1 MRSPTG
7 LGLCFRL
14 LVVWLFCADLSSGP
28 AVAQTVPQSE
38 TDRQIA
44 RGLNMVVRVHTNDP
58 WHGGG
63 IIVGASPE
71 SIYIITARHVLN
83 EGSPDSVRVWFHF
96 NQTNAVTARILSDSS
111 KEKSLTDVALISV
124 PRRSAIG
131 FETAGL
137 EFDRMGVPDRL
148 HTGDRVISVGCPA
161 DICWEVE
168 PDEHVLGVGTEIVI
182 YSQFVRTGKSGGALL
197 NEWGEV
203 TGMILLEEGVLPV
216 GRAINIEPVLNQVR
230 VWLTQNPPQVLHRPT
245 FPRGGYALDLG
256 AAVLSSAHNSS
267 GRAPSARVDLEG
279 HLQRLLDWHLGVLR
293 LAPNDLALTAAT
305 AGLAMPLRFGRLT
318 AAAHLDAG
326 MGRTEAR
333 HDVGGYSTT
342 TSGITTYVPN
352 WATAQGFGFGGGF
365 GVSMKLLV
373 APRMF
378 IEIMAARWTFQTPV
392 DSPPI
397 PDVFY
402 GAGLRWAI
410 Q

>member
-1 MRSPTG
+1 MRRPTG
-7 LGLCFRL
+7 LRLCFRL

-137 EFDRMGVPDRL
+137 EF
-148 HTGDRVISVGCPA
+148 
-161 DICWEVE
+161 
-168 PDEHVLGVGTEIVI
+168 
-182 YSQFVRTGKSGGALL
+182 
-197 NEWGEV
+197 V
-203 TGMILLEEGVLPV
+203 TGMILLEEDVLPV